1 MDKKEGSFRILMD
14 LAGGHKYFSYA
25 SSILSAISA
34 VLALAPYYFIWCIIK
49 ELLEV
54 KPNFSEAS
62 DIVKNGWL
70 AVLFSVVA
78 MLVYILA
85 LVCSHKAAFRVQ
97 ANMKMKMMNHIM
109 KLPLGY
115 IDFVGS
121 GKIRKIVNDSSSS
134 TETYLAHNLP
144 DKVVSFVT
152 PICLLIMMMSFDFR
166 IGLFCL
172 IPAVLAFVV
181 MSVFMMGPKLKN
193 DMKNYQD
200 SLENMSKEAVEYVR
214 GIPVVKT
221 FGQSIYSL
229 KRFKGSIDDYEKW
242 TTSYTKKMMMPMVL
256 FTAFSN
262 SIFAFIIIAAFTF
275 EKNITNTFALNV
287 IFYILITSVLTVTL
301 MKLAYAGEANMLVSD
316 SLARMDSILNVEPLK
331 MAVNPISPKKYNID
345 INNAVFSYDGKKN
358 AIDGIS
364 LSIKEGEHIALIG
377 PSGGGKTTLA
387 SLISR
392 FWDLNSG
399 EIKIGDVN
407 ISDID
412 YNELMNTISYVFQD
426 SKMLK
431 MSILD
436 NIRMGN
442 PKASDEE
449 IMEALDKAQCMDII
463 NHLPD
468 GVNTIIG
475 SKGVYVSLGECQR
488 LCIARALV
496 KNAKILILDEAT
508 AFSDPDNEVLIQ
520 KAFENLCK
528 DKTVIMIAHR
538 LSTITNADCIYVIE
552 DGKIKESGKCDE
564 LILKNGIFKDMLD
577 KYNDSVNW
585 KVGGLND

>member
-1 MDKKEGSFRILMD
+1 MDKKEGSFKRLMD

-387 SLISR
+387 SLVSR

-577 KYNDSVNW
+577 KFNDSVNW